1 MSKQSQ
7 SPPRGDKPTPT
18 APPPPPAWRHWL
30 WPLGLLAAVVL
41 FLFLPRVS
49 GVPSVN
55 LTYSQFLSDVN
66 AHKVKTFTLD
76 NSTGSTAPGTGTLKD
91 GKDYTTV
98 VPLPFAGTPLA
109 TTLEKAGVNIDAA
122 PPSTGFG
129 TELLFLLI
137 SLLPIIFVF
146 WLIRRMSQAGGA
158 AGPLG
163 GLTGVG
169 RARAKVF
176 DAERPQTK
184 FSDVAGYE
192 SAKREI
198 SEVVDFL
205 KHPERYRRLGAVA
218 PRGVLMVGPPGTGKT
233 LMARAV
239 AGEAEVPF
247 ISVTGSSFVELFVG
261 VGAAR
266 VRDLFAEA
274 RKRAPCII
282 FIDEIDAIGQRRAS
296 GGAYVSNDEREQ
308 TLNQLL
314 AEMDGFDTS
323 QGIVVLGAT
332 NRPEVL
338 DPALLRP
345 GRFDRQITI
354 PLPTLTERAAILAV
368 HCKGKNLAPDVDLDV
383 VARGTPGFSGADLAN
398 LVNEAAIF
406 AVRAGR
412 ANIAMVDFNDARDR
426 ILLGS
431 RADSN
436 LLLPEEKRSVAIHES
451 GHALVAALSPHADPV
466 AKVTI
471 LPAGQALGVTE
482 QLPLVE
488 HHLYGED
495 YLNESLAVRLGGRAA
510 ELVVLGQGSTG
521 AANDL
526 ASATDLAT
534 KMVREFGL
542 SSKLGPVGYPE
553 GGSMFLGDGGG
564 GPGLSSRPYAESTQA
579 VIDQEVGRLLREAEQ
594 RAVTLIRTHQG
605 DLTRLAD
612 LLVDKETVDGD
623 EVYRLLGLPVPQH
636 APDGLEI
643 APGRAAAGP
652 PVPSPAAVPDG
663 EGTGGGGTGGG
674 GSGGGGSGGGGPA
687 GERTG
692 SGVPARGVHRT
703 VPAPGDQSRPS
714 TRGPNS
720 QG

>member
-30 WPLGLLAAVVL
+30 WPIGLLAAVVL
-41 FLFLPRVS
+41 FLFLPRLS
-49 GVPSVN
+49 GVPTVN

-76 NSTGSTAPGTGTLKD
+76 NSTGSTAPGTGSLKD

-368 HCKGKNLAPDVDLDV
+368 HCKGKKLAPDVDLNV

-406 AVRAGR
+406 AVRASR
-412 ANIAMVDFNDARDR
+412 DNIAMVDFNDARDR

-526 ASATDLAT
+526 ASATDLAV

-553 GGSMFLGDGGG
+553 GGSMFLGNGGG
-564 GPGLSSRPYAESTQA
+564 GPGLSSRPFAESTQA
-579 VIDQEVGRLLREAEQ
+579 VIDQEVSRLLREAEQ
-594 RAVTLIRTHQG
+594 RAVTLIRSHQG
-605 DLTRLAD
+605 DLDRLSD
-612 LLVDKETVDGD
+612 LLVERETVDGD

-663 EGTGGGGTGGG
+663 GAAGGG
-674 GSGGGGSGGGGPA
+674 GSGGGGSGGGGP

-703 VPAPGDQSRPS
+703 VPAPGDQSRPG
-714 TRGPNS
+714 TGGPNS

>member
-1 MSKQSQ
+1 V
-7 SPPRGDKPTPT
+7 
-18 APPPPPAWRHWL
+18 AL
-30 WPLGLLAAVVL
+30 VL
-41 FLFLPRVS
+41 FLFLPRFG
-49 GVPSVN
+49 GVTVVN
-55 LTYSQFLSDVN
+55 LSYSTFISDVK
-66 AHKVKTFTLD
+66 AHEVKTFTLD
-76 NSTGSTAPGTGTLKD
+76 NSTGSTAPATGTLKN
-91 GKDYTTV
+91 GKNYTTV
-98 VPLPFAGTPLA
+98 IPLPFAGTPLE
-109 TTLEKAGVNIDAA
+109 TTLQTANVEINAAA
-122 PPSTGFG
+122 PGSGLG
-129 TELLFLLI
+129 TQLLYWIILLAPFI
-137 SLLPIIFVF
+137 VVF
-146 WLIRRMSQAGGA
+146 WLVRRMSRAAGGG
-158 AGPLG
+158 GPLG
-163 GLTGVG
+163 GLMGVG

-205 KHPERYRRLGAVA
+205 KHPERYRRLGAVT

-314 AEMDGFDTS
+314 AEMDGFEEA

-368 HCKGKNLAPDVDLDV
+368 HSKGKHLAPDVDLDV

-398 LVNEAAIF
+398 LVNEAAIN

-412 ANIAMVDFNDARDR
+412 EQITMADFNDARDR
-426 ILLGS
+426 IILGS
-431 RADSN
+431 RGDSN
-436 LLLPEEKRSVAIHES
+436 LLLPEEKRAVAIHES

-495 YLNESLAVRLGGRAA
+495 YLTESLAVRLGGRAA

-521 AANDL
+521 ASNDL
-526 ASATDLAT
+526 ASATDLAI

-553 GGSMFLGDGGG
+553 GGSVFLGGGGG
-564 GPGLSSRPYAESTQA
+564 GPGLSSRPFSEATQA
-579 VIDQEVGRLLREAEQ
+579 TIDNEVARLVREAEQ
-594 RAVTLIRTHQG
+594 TAITLIRTHQH
-605 DLTRLAD
+605 DLDRLSD
-612 LLVDKETVDGD
+612 LLVEKETVDGG
-623 EVYRLLGLPVPQH
+623 EVYQLLGLAVPEHQPEGQ
-636 APDGLEI
+636 AI
-643 APGRAAAGP
+643 APGRAAAT
-652 PVPSPAAVPDG
+652 VATAAGAHTAGAHP
-663 EGTGGGGTGGG
+663 
-674 GSGGGGSGGGGPA
+674 GGPQGA
-687 GERTG
+687 
-692 SGVPARGVHRT
+692 
-703 VPAPGDQSRPS
+703 S
-714 TRGPNS
+714 THGAETHSASATPNS
-720 QG
+720 SRAATPPDQPPTDGPG